1 MATTGD
7 YRPPT
12 VTRGGLGTQGSM
24 ASIKTQSPG
33 GANGRIDYGLHE
45 HVMRTVVL
53 DKVKEARQATIESK
67 PDILGLRGQTWSS
80 TVAYDNA
87 K

>member
-1 MATTGD
+1 
-7 YRPPT
+7 
-12 VTRGGLGTQGSM
+12 M

-33 GANGRIDYGLHE
+33 AANGRIDYGLHE

-53 DKVKEARQATIESK
+53 DRVKEARQATLESK
-67 PDILGLRGQTWSS
+67 PDVLGLRGQPWTS
-80 TVAYDNA
+80 TVAYDIP